1 MIYFCLS
8 FFLCLLPIIFLS
20 IYIFIKIEKIELRQ
34 TKTEAKIEREYQH
47 LLNNIKNIENFL
59 KHEHEK

>member
-1 MIYFCLS
+1 M
-8 FFLCLLPIIFLS
+8 IFLL

-34 TKTEAKIEREYQH
+34 TKTEAKIERQYPH

-59 KHEHEK
+59 KNENEK